1 MAKNIPEGPKNSLC
15 DRCLRPCKQPGG
27 VLLLECPRFLK
38 RPFKVAA
45 HRFEQLDL
53 FGGEKDRNKNKDS
66 DGKS

>member
-1 MAKNIPEGPKNSLC
+1 MAKKIPEGRKNSLC
-15 DRCLRPCKQPGG
+15 DRCLRPCKQPEG

-53 FGGEKDRNKNKDS
+53 FAGGNDKNKEEDS
-66 DGKS
+66 KGKA